1 MKPAYENSTFF
12 VRDDSAQPIRE
23 VVEREC
29 ASRQAL
35 RILDLGCGTG
45 DTAAN
50 LAATGGDHVID
61 AIDISAE
68 NILLAKAHHK
78 SLMSASQL
86 RFSAANYR
94 DWPPGAYDIIFA
106 DSVLHLLEMESAEIY
121 AKFAADTASSGMLVV
136 TLPVD
141 SLQNRLLVLFRA
153 SWRCTPRAFD
163 RLALFFAKRFY
174 SKEAAEILASRI
186 MYMRVLPRR
195 LFGKSMLRSL
205 KQVGFSLETQTMLPR
220 VSFWKPE
227 HVIAVLRKDH

>member
-1 MKPAYENSTFF
+1 MKSDYENSTFF
-12 VRDDSAQPIRE
+12 VRADSAQPILDI
-23 VVEREC
+23 VKQEC

-106 DSVLHLLEMESAEIY
+106 DSVLHL
-121 AKFAADTASSGMLVV
+121 
-136 TLPVD
+136 
-141 SLQNRLLVLFRA
+141 
-153 SWRCTPRAFD
+153 
-163 RLALFFAKRFY
+163 
-174 SKEAAEILASRI
+174 
-186 MYMRVLPRR
+186 
-195 LFGKSMLRSL
+195 
-205 KQVGFSLETQTMLPR
+205 
-220 VSFWKPE
+220 
-227 HVIAVLRKDH
+227 